1 MVIFHCLIRPL
12 NRLQILIFV
21 VLLFEVALLLFLV
34 HGSRIHLFVVEVAVA
49 ELVDGQL
56 VFVAVVLDLYAAVV
70 VLSLDR
76 VGMHFDPDLIFF
88 LPAKIDV
95 ILHLSF
101 SFDTVKVIV
110 PIHLVI
116 LPPSLHFLRKGRI
129 LVGNGDLPLESVLLV
144 LQLAQ
149 SVLHEQFLTPTVIT
163 GKSYFLLALFQHHF
177 LLELSTRL
185 QARRLVLDVHRGQI
199 VNSERAK
206 AVVLRHDGL
215 LSQHGSTQ

>member
-70 VLSLDR
+70 VLPLDR

-101 SFDTVKVIV
+101 SFDTVKMIV

-149 SVLHEQFLTPTVIT
+149 SVLHEQF
-163 GKSYFLLALFQHHF
+163 FLLALFQHHF

-215 LSQHGSTQ
+215 LSQHGSASLFL

>member
-101 SFDTVKVIV
+101 SFDTVKMIV

-149 SVLHEQFLTPTVIT
+149 SVLHEQF
-163 GKSYFLLALFQHHF
+163 FLLALFQHHF